1 MFFVFLQMYMTD
13 PGKQTRVLCFVN
25 KESRGK
31 TLYPGNNMDSECTF
45 LQTFCKKVKWDL
57 QIKKNKTSEVRMA
70 MVFNATF
77 FFNPCILYHFI
88 FPQAI
93 HRQFTVMHVP
103 RHTHS

>member
-1 MFFVFLQMYMTD
+1 MTD

-45 LQTFCKKVKWDL
+45 LQTFCKKVKWNF

-70 MVFNATF
+70 MAMVFNATF
-77 FFNPCILYHFI
+77 FFIHAYYTILFSLRRFI
-88 FPQAI
+88 GS
-93 HRQFTVMHVP
+93 VP
-103 RHTHS
+103 